1 MEGLKYIF
9 IISLLQTSIYA
20 QDPIIDTTTGKIKG
34 SNISVQNVNLDV
46 FLGIPFAKPPVGNLR
61 FRRPEPIERWSGIK
75 DTKEHVS
82 ACVQQVQGGIGGE
95 SLWNLKT
102 NISEDC
108 LYLNIWAPTE
118 SRKSRSNLT
127 TMIWIH
133 GGAFVSGSSTLE
145 IYDGKWLATSQNIIV
160 ASLNYRLGPFGFL
173 SLNDERAPGNM
184 GLLDQNLA
192 IKWIRDNIASFGGD
206 PDSLTLFGHSAG
218 SASVGFHTISP
229 LSRKLFKNAIMM
241 SGSTT
246 SPWAI
251 RSIDRN
257 IDRAKAMAFALK
269 CPMGNTKAMIDCF
282 LEADAKKLAEAQSF
296 NLDDYLKVTFTP
308 VVDNYFLS
316 GNLSEILNDKTVKKD
331 VLTGFVEN
339 EGSVFLLVAF
349 PKELPIK
356 GNAQIGTD
364 TAHKLIKSVT
374 EPTNLNSLQMDVITY
389 LYGSRVF
396 SFPETE
402 KYRYIIEQVA
412 GDTAFKC
419 PAFKF
424 AEQFSSHS
432 NVYMYS
438 FEFRSRLN
446 LWPKWLGV
454 VHGYDVIFAFARPLP
469 KKDYADEDKIVT
481 ERMSSFFVNFSKS
494 G

>member
-1 MEGLKYIF
+1 
-9 IISLLQTSIYA
+9 
-20 QDPIIDTTTGKIKG
+20 
-34 SNISVQNVNLDV
+34 
-46 FLGIPFAKPPVGNLR
+46 
-61 FRRPEPIERWSGIK
+61 
-75 DTKEHVS
+75 
-82 ACVQQVQGGIGGE
+82 
-95 SLWNLKT
+95 
-102 NISEDC
+102 
-108 LYLNIWAPTE
+108 
-118 SRKSRSNLT
+118 
-127 TMIWIH
+127 MIWIH

-145 IYDGKWLATSQNIIV
+145 MYDGKWLATSQNIIV

-192 IKWIRDNIASFGGD
+192 IKWIHDNIASFGGD
-206 PDSLTLFGHSAG
+206 PGSLTLFGHSAG

-229 LSRKLFKNAIMM
+229 LSRKLFRNAIMM

-246 SPWAI
+246 SDWAI

-257 IDRAKAMAFALK
+257 IDRAKAMASALK
-269 CPMGNTKAMIDCF
+269 CPVDNTKLMIDCF
-282 LEADAKKLAEAQSF
+282 LEADAKKIAEAQSF
-296 NLDDYLKVTFTP
+296 KLDDYLQVTFTP

-316 GNLSEILNDKTVKKD
+316 GNLNEILNDKTVKKN

-339 EGSVFLLVAF
+339 EGSIFVLTAF
-349 PKELPIK
+349 AKEIPVNGI
-356 GNAQIGTD
+356 ATMGTD
-364 TAHKLIKSVT
+364 TAHKLMKSIT
-374 EPTNLNSLQMDVITY
+374 QPTYLNSLQMDVITY

-396 SFPETE
+396 SVTEAE

-412 GDTAFKC
+412 GDTAFTC

-424 AEQFSSHS
+424 AEQFSRHS

-446 LWPKWLGV
+446 PWPKWLGV
-454 VHGYDVIFAFARPLP
+454 VHGYEVIFTFAHPLSR
-469 KKDYADEDKIVT
+469 KEFAEEDKIVT

-494 G
+494 GNPNNGGCSDCSNDPWPKFTPENQKYIVIDDKAEPETKENYMNNICGFWTDLLPKMDRPIVQDQQADHKISGHSREKF